1 MKKSIKNFF
10 KNYRFQIINV
20 TLIFY
25 CLFLVI
31 LTSLPGSSVSKTSQI
46 DKLYHIAAYGLLSFI
61 LYFFLIFQNKVQY
74 LKKFPAT
81 FTFIL
86 ASTFGLVNEFH
97 QIFIPSRTFNKF
109 DLLANLIGI
118 VLTLGVI
125 KFFLLVNKSYNFK

>member
-1 MKKSIKNFF
+1 MIKSVKNFF

-46 DKLYHIAAYGLLSFI
+46 DKLYHMGAYGLLSFI
-61 LYFFLIFQNKVQY
+61 LYFFLIIQNKIQL
-74 LKKFPAT
+74 LKKYPAT
-81 FTFIL
+81 FTLLL
-86 ASTFGLVNEFH
+86 ATAFGFANEVH
-97 QIFIPSRTFNKF
+97 QIFIPTRTFNKF

-125 KFFLLVNKSYNFK
+125 KIFLLVNKSYNFK